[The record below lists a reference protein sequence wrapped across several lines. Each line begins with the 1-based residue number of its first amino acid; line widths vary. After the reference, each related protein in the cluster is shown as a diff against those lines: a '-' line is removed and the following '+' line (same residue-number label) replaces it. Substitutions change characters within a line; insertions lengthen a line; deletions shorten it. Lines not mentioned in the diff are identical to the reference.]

1 MTTVDKNV
9 ADGTEIASAAVWE
22 RETARRA
29 LLTQLG
35 LTPLTSRYD
44 PEGAM
49 PARRF
54 VAPAFEVGGEMSSP
68 QGEASS
74 DMGEMQGAQ
83 LRAMLRNEVDGEPPA
98 VSDAPGVDH
107 RESIEPNAR
116 PRLERLSLLT
126 VVSEDVLW
134 IEQLEDHLLRQEQL
148 HLVVAMARAI
158 RGSAVHCEHQLFDW
172 PPSGGITLSNQDV
185 LEDMLSGFLQR
196 LITDHGSQLVIQL
209 GSVDV
214 LPGLAQVTNRIP
226 SSLTMLQDPST
237 KREAWSV
244 LKSLA
249 NRR

>member
-126 VVSEDVLW
+126 VVTEDVLW
-134 IEQLEDHLLRQEQL
+134 IEQLEDHLLRQ
-148 HLVVAMARAI
+148 
-158 RGSAVHCEHQLFDW
+158 
-172 PPSGGITLSNQDV
+172 
-185 LEDMLSGFLQR
+185 
-196 LITDHGSQLVIQL
+196 
-209 GSVDV
+209 
-214 LPGLAQVTNRIP
+214 
-226 SSLTMLQDPST
+226 
-237 KREAWSV
+237 
-244 LKSLA
+244 
-249 NRR
+249 